1 MLTFISLLPGAGK
14 ESGGQAINLSTS
26 YLELRRSKT
35 LCGPECP
42 ADSSHVRNAFVS
54 AGRCDTNGRLPQDPK
69 LGQQIPENISWTCG
83 QFVALYLF
91 VAIQGPPGT
100 VHEKRPKTV
109 NTRLVKRA
117 LRRYRLAEGGG
128 RFIGDFPSYSMS

>member
-1 MLTFISLLPGAGK
+1 MSGMHLLARAGVIQTGDFPK
-14 ESGGQAINLSTS
+14 I
-26 YLELRRSKT
+26 
-35 LCGPECP
+35 
-42 ADSSHVRNAFVS
+42 
-54 AGRCDTNGRLPQDPK
+54 PK
-69 LGQQIPENISWTCG
+69 LGQQIPEIAWACW

-117 LRRYRLAEGGG
+117 LRRYRLAEGGRG
-128 RFIGDFPSYSMS
+128 YW